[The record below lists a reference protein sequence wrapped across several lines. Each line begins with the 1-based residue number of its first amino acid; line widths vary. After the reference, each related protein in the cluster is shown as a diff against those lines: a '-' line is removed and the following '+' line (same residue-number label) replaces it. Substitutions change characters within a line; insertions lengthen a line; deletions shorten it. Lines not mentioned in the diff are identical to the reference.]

1 MTQSLFVPVLICFIA
16 APAWAQDA
24 KPNFTGTW
32 ILDVARSDNQS
43 PAPESVVHVIDHKEP
58 TIKITTRV
66 KYQAGDSTDTLNL
79 TTDGREISDTMHG
92 MGTQRGR
99 KLTAKWDDRRLLTS
113 MKFDAQGPTMEI
125 NDSWALS
132 EDGRV
137 LTLVRVGKTTQG
149 EFTVKTV
156 YNKQ

>member
-1 MTQSLFVPVLICFIA
+1 MCFIA

-43 PAPESVVHVIDHKEP
+43 PAPESIVHVIDHKEP

-66 KYQAGDSTDTLNL
+66 NYRAGDSTDTLNL
-79 TTDGREISDTMHG
+79 TTDGREISDTMPA
-92 MGTQRGR
+92 MGTQRDR
-99 KLTAKWDDRRLLTS
+99 KLTARWDGGRLLTS
-113 MKFDAQGPTMEI
+113 MKFDAQGSTMEI

-137 LTLVRVGKTTQG
+137 LTLVRVAKNTRG
-149 EFTVKTV
+149 EVTLKTV